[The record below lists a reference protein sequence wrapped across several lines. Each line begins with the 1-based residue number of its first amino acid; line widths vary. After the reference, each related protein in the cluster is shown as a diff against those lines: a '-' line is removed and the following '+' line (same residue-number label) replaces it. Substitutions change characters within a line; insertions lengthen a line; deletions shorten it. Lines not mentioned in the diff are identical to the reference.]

1 MATATHSE
9 ATAAP
14 AAAAPERRSAPSSSP
29 RALPDAVLWMQKAA
43 GNHAVARTM
52 APTGRMLQRCGAN
65 CGCTSCGGGHSHAEE
80 ELFDEQ
86 LGAGLLR
93 TAVANRTI

>member
-1 MATATHSE
+1 MATATRSE
-9 ATAAP
+9 ATAAHT
-14 AAAAPERRSAPSSSP
+14 AAEPERRNAPSSSP
-29 RALPDAVLWMQKAA
+29 RALPDAVLWMQRTA

-52 APTGRMLQRCGAN
+52 APTGRVLQRCGAN

-93 TAVANRTI
+93 SAVAARSL